1 MQLPI
6 RSSSS
11 PKLFP
16 HTESVAVEKRFSR
29 GNWRCNKFT
38 HTHTHTSALGP
49 LNKIHRRR
57 KIQIDIEREALTMQ
71 FTFPTAITSDPR
83 AGALATIN
91 SRRLSHEPKKQ
102 GPNGKRENREN
113 RGLRNA

>member
-1 MQLPI
+1 
-6 RSSSS
+6 
-11 PKLFP
+11 
-16 HTESVAVEKRFSR
+16 
-29 GNWRCNKFT
+29 
-38 HTHTHTSALGP
+38 
-49 LNKIHRRR
+49 
-57 KIQIDIEREALTMQ
+57 MQ

-113 RGLRNA
+113 RGLRNAQKETSDEQRAVALKPAQCTVEKVLTILKYLKSKALIFCK